1 MQCMEPSR
9 FQEGSERI
17 PAGVHRRRPDK
28 VVLFGSFARGDSQ
41 ALSDIDLLSIKETDR
56 PFAERIEDVLVPCDA
71 SAPSE
76 SPVCTPE
83 ESERVRRAGDLFVDQ
98 VLREGEV
105 VYQTVR
111 GGLDHLASV
120 IPLQGEEAR

>member
-56 PFAERIEDVLVPCDA
+56 PFAERIGDVLILCDYSVPFEPLVY
-71 SAPSE
+71 APGE
-76 SPVCTPE
+76 F
-83 ESERVRRAGDLFVDQ
+83 ERMRRAGHPFVEQ
-98 VLREGEV
+98 VPREGRVAQETARSGRDYV
-105 VYQTVR
+105 E
-111 GGLDHLASV
+111 LLLPS
-120 IPLQGEEAR
+120 LGEEAR